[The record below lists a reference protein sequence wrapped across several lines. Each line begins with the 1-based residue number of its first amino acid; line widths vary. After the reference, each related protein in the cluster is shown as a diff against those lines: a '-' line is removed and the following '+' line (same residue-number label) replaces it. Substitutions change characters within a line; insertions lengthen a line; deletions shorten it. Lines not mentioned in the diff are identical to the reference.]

1 MCGGQWLKSQLLK
14 VQINSA
20 CGVLSHK
27 WNVYSIPPP
36 EDQHRR
42 GKGDEIIVR
51 ARGQRGWEQDTVKMW
66 QGHHIHEITV
76 AVGTCPRL
84 AQVQTYPTF

>member
-1 MCGGQWLKSQLLK
+1 
-14 VQINSA
+14 
-20 CGVLSHK
+20 
-27 WNVYSIPPP
+27 
-36 EDQHRR
+36 
-42 GKGDEIIVR
+42 
-51 ARGQRGWEQDTVKMW
+51 MW